1 MNIDLY
7 TWLILSALAAFR
19 LAELL
24 VIDDGPFDVF
34 MYFRGW
40 STYANPLLKNIGAA
54 MNCVHCAGLYISIFL
69 MSGYFWQNIYLFVAI
84 AVIAAAGLQSIL
96 AGCLGRTHR

>member
-19 LAELL
+19 LSEML
-24 VIDDGPFDVF
+24 VIDYGPFDVF

-40 STYANPLLKNIGAA
+40 STSSNPLLKNIGAA
-54 MNCVHCAGLYISIFL
+54 LNCVHCAGLYIAILFA
-69 MSGYFWQNIYLFVAI
+69 SGYFWQNIYIF
-84 AVIAAAGLQSIL
+84 AVIFVFAAAGLQSIL
-96 AGCLGRTHR
+96 AGCLGRTRQ